1 MNAASDAMD
10 GYLLTEMFFQKGNNG
25 IMFFPEMAADDIQ
38 MLFPGIGFQIVRQRF
53 FHKLRQRGG
62 NAGEAFFQVKGEIFR
77 HNEI

>member
-10 GYLLTEMFFQKGNNG
+10 GYLLTKMFFQKGNNG

-38 MLFPGIGFQIVRQRF
+38 MLLPGIGFQIVRQRF
-53 FHKLRQRGG
+53 FHKLRQRGR
-62 NAGEAFFQVKGEIFR
+62 NAGEAFFQVKREIFR